1 MRDKLAFIHLPAH
14 YAGTNMKLTLSLV
27 ALFFLA
33 SCANEPGEEYARST
47 APTKAE
53 VKAREDFAST
63 LPKPRER

>member
-1 MRDKLAFIHLPAH
+1 MKPTLALLA
-14 YAGTNMKLTLSLV
+14 A
-27 ALFFLA
+27 FFLLA
-33 SCANEPGEEYARST
+33 ACANEPGDENTANP